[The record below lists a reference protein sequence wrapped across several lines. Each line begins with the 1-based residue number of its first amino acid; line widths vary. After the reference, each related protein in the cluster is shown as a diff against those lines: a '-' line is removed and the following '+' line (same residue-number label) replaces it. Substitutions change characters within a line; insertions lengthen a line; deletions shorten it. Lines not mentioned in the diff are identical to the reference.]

1 MGNDNLLDAVKKA
14 ISKFVKDDI
23 EKENFVFKLHR
34 VFTVIFLIIWS
45 VVFGLQQVCNFYTLV
60 FNNNTRYNQLI
71 STITL
76 MALHNIVSI

>member
-14 ISKFVKDDI
+14 IYTFVKDDI

-34 VFTVIFLIIWS
+34 VFTVIFLIILS

-60 FNNNTRYNQLI
+60 INNNTRYFI
-71 STITL
+71 K
-76 MALHNIVSI
+76 

>member
-1 MGNDNLLDAVKKA
+1 MGNSNLLDAVKEA

-60 FNNNTRYNQLI
+60 INDNTRYFNI
-71 STITL
+71 S
-76 MALHNIVSI
+76 N